1 LRFETKRE
9 VDFLFMDTTTTIL
22 VMLVLLT
29 FSAYFSATE
38 TAFNTASQTKLK
50 IEADKGNGNA
60 ALALRLLDSYDKL
73 LSTILVGNN
82 IVNIALT
89 AIATV
94 FFVNYIGDSGAT
106 VSTVVMTVLVLLF
119 GEITPKSLAKEYPE
133 TFTKFSAPILHGIM
147 LLLTPV
153 NWIFSMWKKFISK
166 LVSGGDQR
174 GMTGEE
180 LMNIVEVAEEEGGIG
195 SQESE
200 LIRSALEF
208 NDQDAADIATPRVD
222 LAAVPLDATKEEIE
236 KVFFESGYSRLPVYR
251 ESIDDIVGFIH
262 QIDFHRMTEDPDLT
276 LEKILQQPLFVPCT
290 MKIGVLL
297 KLLQK
302 AKCHMAIVT
311 DEFGG
316 TFGVVTMEDILEE
329 LVGEI
334 WDEHDEVIE
343 DFVKK
348 EDGYHISGGADPE
361 EMFEYL
367 GLEERVD
374 SATVSGW
381 VMDELG
387 KVPEKGDSFIHSGMR
402 FTVLETEG
410 MRASEILIQKTE

>member
-1 LRFETKRE
+1 
-9 VDFLFMDTTTTIL
+9 MDTTATIL

-106 VSTVVMTVLVLLF
+106 VSTAVMTVVLLFF

-153 NWIFSMWKKFISK
+153 NWIFSAWKKFISK
-166 LVSGGDQR
+166 LITGEDQR

-222 LAAVPLDATKEEIE
+222 LAAVPIDATKEEIE

-251 ESIDDIVGFIH
+251 ENIDDIVGFIH
-262 QIDFHRMTEDPDLT
+262 QMDFHRMTENPDLA

-290 MKIGVLL
+290 MKIGALL

-311 DEFGG
+311 DEIGG

-334 WDEHDEVIE
+334 WDEHDEVVE

-348 EDGYHISGGADPE
+348 EDGYHISGSADPE

-387 KVPEKGDSFIHSGMR
+387 KVPEKGDSFVHSGMR

>member
-1 LRFETKRE
+1 
-9 VDFLFMDTTTTIL
+9 MDTTATIL
-22 VMLVLLT
+22 VMTVLVI

-38 TAFNTASQTKLK
+38 TAFTTVSPTKLK
-50 IEADKGNGNA
+50 VEADRGNPNA
-60 ALALRLLDSYDKL
+60 ALALRLLKSYDNL
-73 LSTILVGNN
+73 LSTVVVGNDL
-82 IVNIALT
+82 VNIALT

-94 FFVNYIGDSGAT
+94 FFIELLGDSGAT
-106 VSTVVMTVLVLLF
+106 VSTAVMTVVVLLF
-119 GEITPKSLAKEYPE
+119 GDITPKSLAKEYAE
-133 TFTKFSAPILHGIM
+133 SYVKFSAPLINLFMIV
-147 LLLTPV
+147 LTPV
-153 NWIFSMWKKFISK
+153 NWLFSMWKKFISR
-166 LVSGGDQR
+166 LVSGADQR

-180 LMNIVEVAEEEGGIG
+180 LMNIVEVAAAEGGIG

-208 NDQDAADIATPRVD
+208 NDQDAADIATPRID
-222 LAAVPLDATKEEIE
+222 LVALPLEAGREEIE
-236 KVFFESGYSRLPVYR
+236 KTFLESGYSRLPVYKD
-251 ESIDDIVGFIH
+251 SVDDIVGFVH
-262 QIDFHRMTEDPDLT
+262 QMDFYKMREDPGLA
-276 LEKILQQPLFVPCT
+276 LEGILQQPLFVPCT
-290 MKIGVLL
+290 MKIGALL

-311 DEFGG
+311 DEYGG

-334 WDEHDEVIE
+334 WDEHDEVTE

-348 EDGYHISGGADPE
+348 EDGFHISGGADPE
-361 EMFEYL
+361 EMFDYL
-367 GLEERVD
+367 GMEEEVD

-387 KVPEKGDSFIHSGMR
+387 KVPRKGDSFVRGGLR
-402 FTVLETEG
+402 FTVTETDG

>member
-222 LAAVPLDATKEEIE
+222 LAAVPIDATKEEIE

>member
-1 LRFETKRE
+1 
-9 VDFLFMDTTTTIL
+9 MDTTTTIL
-22 VMLVLLT
+22 VMLILIA

-50 IEADKGNGNA
+50 IEADKGNENA
-60 ALALRLLDSYDKL
+60 ALALRLSDRYDIL
-73 LSTILVGNN
+73 LSTVLVGNN
-82 IVNIALT
+82 LVNISLT

-94 FFVNYIGDSGAT
+94 FFVGLLGDSGAT
-106 VSTVVMTVLVLLF
+106 VSTAAMTVVVLLF

-133 TFTKFSAPILHGIM
+133 TFTKFSAPVLSVIM
-147 LLLTPV
+147 FLLTPV
-153 NWIFSMWKKFISK
+153 NWIFSVWKKFVSRLI
-166 LVSGGDQR
+166 SGGDQR

-180 LMNIVEVAEEEGGIG
+180 LMNIVEVAAEEGGIG

-222 LAAVPLDATKEEIE
+222 LVAVPLDAAKEEIE
-236 KVFFESGYSRLPVYR
+236 KVFFDSGYSRLPVYK

-262 QIDFHRMTEDPDLT
+262 QMDFYRMTGNPDLT
-276 LEKILQQPLFVPCT
+276 LESILQQPLFVPCT
-290 MKIGVLL
+290 MKIGALL

-302 AKCHMAIVT
+302 AKCHMAVVT
-311 DEFGG
+311 DEYGG
-316 TFGVVTMEDILEE
+316 TYGVVTMEDILEE

-334 WDEHDEVIE
+334 WDEHDEVVE
-343 DFVKK
+343 DFVKE
-348 EDGYHISGGADPE
+348 EDGFHISGSADPE

-367 GLEERVD
+367 GLEEEVD

-387 KVPEKGDSFIHSGMR
+387 KVPEKGDSFIHGGMR
-402 FTVLETEG
+402 FTVTETDG
-410 MRASEILIQKTE
+410 MRASEILIRKAE

>member
-1 LRFETKRE
+1 
-9 VDFLFMDTTTTIL
+9 MDTTATIL

-106 VSTVVMTVLVLLF
+106 VSTAVMTVVVLFF

-153 NWIFSMWKKFISK
+153 NWIFSAWKKFISK
-166 LVSGGDQR
+166 LITGEDQR

-180 LMNIVEVAEEEGGIG
+180 LMNIVEVAEEEGGIC

-222 LAAVPLDATKEEIE
+222 LAAVPIDATKEEIE

-251 ESIDDIVGFIH
+251 ENIDDIVGFIH
-262 QIDFHRMTEDPDLT
+262 QMDFHRMTENPDLA

-290 MKIGVLL
+290 MKIGALL

-334 WDEHDEVIE
+334 WDEHDEVVE

-348 EDGYHISGGADPE
+348 EDGYHISGSADPE

-387 KVPEKGDSFIHSGMR
+387 KVPEKGDSFVHSGMR

>member
-1 LRFETKRE
+1 
-9 VDFLFMDTTTTIL
+9 MDTTATIL
-22 VMLVLLT
+22 VMMVLLIL
-29 FSAYFSATE
+29 SAYFSATE
-38 TAFNTASQTKLK
+38 TAFSTASQMKLK

-60 ALALRLLDSYDKL
+60 ALVLRLSENYSTL
-73 LSTILVGNN
+73 LSTVLVGNN
-82 IVNIALT
+82 IVNISLT
-89 AIATV
+89 AVATV
-94 FFVNYIGDSGAT
+94 FFISLIGDSGGPT
-106 VSTVVMTVLVLLF
+106 VSTAVTTVVVLLF

-133 TFTKFSAPILHGIM
+133 TFAKFSAPILRVM
-147 LLLTPV
+147 MFLLTPV
-153 NWIFSMWKKFISK
+153 NWLFSMWKKFISR
-166 LVSGGDQR
+166 LVSGADQR

-180 LMNIVEVAEEEGGIG
+180 LMNIVEVAAAEGGIG

-222 LAAVPLDATKEEIE
+222 LVALPLEAGREEIE
-236 KVFFESGYSRLPVYR
+236 KTFLESGYSRLPVYK
-251 ESIDDIVGFIH
+251 ESVDDIVGFVH
-262 QIDFHRMTEDPDLT
+262 QMDFYKARENPGLT
-276 LEKILQQPLFVPCT
+276 LEGILQQPLFVPCT
-290 MKIGVLL
+290 MKIGALL

-311 DEFGG
+311 DEYGG

-348 EDGYHISGGADPE
+348 EDGFHISGGADPE
-361 EMFEYL
+361 EMFDYL
-367 GLEERVD
+367 GMEEEVD

-387 KVPEKGDSFIHSGMR
+387 KVPKKGDSFVRGGLR
-402 FTVLETEG
+402 FTVTETDG